1 MTCLVL
7 VGGSF
12 TGNNLEF
19 LLFSFSTLLNENQSN
34 RRQIILMNFWALHV
48 KRLLEKIYLK
58 RLNFA
63 PMLVLLLSCLN
74 IKNCLIQGKYFHFL
88 FSNWWATTK
97 TWNQVFVLWE
107 SSGSWFPKLLRQTK
121 IVFIWSNIRQDEHTI
136 PVWAGKCKNYV
147 LIDLLKLDICLCVNI
162 RKIFETSFQLKFH

>member
-1 MTCLVL
+1 MTCLAL

-58 RLNFA
+58 MLNFA

-74 IKNCLIQGKYFHFL
+74 IKNCLIQGKYFHLL

-97 TWNQVFVLWE
+97 SWNQVFVRWE
-107 SSGSWFPKLLRQTK
+107 SSGSSVIIHLNITRSMFNNKDLALNDDFQSCYDRQKLSLFGQ
-121 IVFIWSNIRQDEHTI
+121 
-136 PVWAGKCKNYV
+136 
-147 LIDLLKLDICLCVNI
+147 
-162 RKIFETSFQLKFH
+162 IFDKMSTQFQYELENAKTMCW